1 MGKFMYK
8 FVNVFNND
16 WKIMQEFKREYIY
29 QEDIYVL
36 HFLE

>member
-16 WKIMQEFKREYIY
+16 WKIMQEFKGIHLSGGYLY
-29 QEDIYVL
+29 
-36 HFLE
+36 FAFS